1 VRVRV
6 RARARA
12 RARERERERKREMEN
27 APELDTAHR
36 IWCTRSAVG
45 SCRRPSHYQPKS
57 PPEDTRACTNTNT
70 SKYTCTHM
78 SFIYINASIC
88 KYAGT
93 RTHTYAYECANVFI
107 YPYIHTQ
114 KTKTNDLAA
123 IRVDAHDRY
132 TRTIKQFH
140 TPRRTHA
147 HSALAKILQCQ
158 LYSHFTE

>member
-1 VRVRV
+1 
-6 RARARA
+6 
-12 RARERERERKREMEN
+12 MEN

-70 SKYTCTHM
+70 STYTCTHI
-78 SFIYINASIC
+78 SYIYINASIC

-93 RTHTYAYECANVFI
+93 RTHTYAYECANVSI

-114 KTKTNDLAA
+114 KKKKTWPPFALM
-123 IRVDAHDRY
+123 
-132 TRTIKQFH
+132 RTIGACVRSNSSTLQGGLMH
-140 TPRRTHA
+140 T
-147 HSALAKILQCQ
+147 ALWRKFSNVNSTVISQ
-158 LYSHFTE
+158 SRFGS